1 MPTLARQR
9 VAGEREMIR
18 LWLREISEAL
28 LGATRLLMLMQA
40 PSSRDQ
46 GKKDR
51 PPLDF
56 DER

>member
-1 MPTLARQR
+1 
-9 VAGEREMIR
+9 MIR

-28 LGATRLLMLMQA
+28 LDAIRLLMLLQA
-40 PSSRDQ
+40 PSSRDE
-46 GKKDR
+46 GKKGR

>member
-1 MPTLARQR
+1 
-9 VAGEREMIR
+9 MIR

-28 LGATRLLMLMQA
+28 LDAVRLLMLLQA
-40 PSSRDQ
+40 PSSGDQ
-46 GKKDR
+46 GKKGR